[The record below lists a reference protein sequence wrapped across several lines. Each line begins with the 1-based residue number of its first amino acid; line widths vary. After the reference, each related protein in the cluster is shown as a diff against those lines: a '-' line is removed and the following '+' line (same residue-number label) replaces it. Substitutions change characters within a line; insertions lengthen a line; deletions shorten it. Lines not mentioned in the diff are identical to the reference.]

1 MAGLPLPS
9 MLDAAGDALKVVGPI
24 IKNSKA
30 GQLIGNLLSKNKKT
44 FKPSNKIKLDDVHSY
59 YNDINRGVGYIK
71 PKKGKG
77 SYRRKNKYNLYE

>member
-1 MAGLPLPS
+1 M
-9 MLDAAGDALKVVGPI
+9 D
-24 IKNSKA
+24 
-30 GQLIGNLLSKNKKT
+30 KNKKT